1 VKIGS
6 TAEVRLAGVGDLHQI
21 AEFLLSLGGP
31 SFADRFPAGTP
42 QDFYR
47 WKYFGNPLGDAIVA
61 IATAGDSVVSVV
73 AASPKRLWLSGTVV
87 AAYELGDFL
96 TADSHRGQGL
106 FSRLIELT
114 CHEAGTRGARL
125 VYVRPND
132 VAFPI
137 LAGKLSFI
145 EARRMDARRYVVP
158 SYALSIKTR
167 IAPAFFRATGMDGFL
182 RDYCTPRFRADCLSV
197 VATERFGEDTDELW
211 SKAAEG
217 YAFAVVRDSR
227 YLNWR
232 FADCPTPYKMWRA
245 VRSGNTVGFL
255 VISNDRENTLGK
267 IIDLFTEKNDTE
279 AARALLATG
288 MGNMLESGIREVST
302 WTLQGDAESAAHTL
316 LRRALPFRRKRHL
329 HLAFRALA
337 GKEVSLPLTSKNW
350 HFTVGDSDG
359 A

>member
-6 TAEVRLAGVGDLHQI
+6 AAEVRLAGVGDLHQI
-21 AEFLLSLGGP
+21 AEFLLPLGGP
-31 SFADRFPAGTP
+31 SFADRFPGGTP

-73 AASPKRLWLSGTVV
+73 AASPKRLCLSGTMV

-114 CHEAGTRGARL
+114 CHEAGMRGARL

-132 VAFPI
+132 IAFSI

-158 SYALSIKTR
+158 SYALSSKTR

-182 RDYCTPRFRADCLSV
+182 RNYCIPPFRADGLSV
-197 VATERFGEDTDELW
+197 VATERFGEDADKLW
-211 SKAAEG
+211 SKAGES

-245 VRSGNTVGFL
+245 IRSGNTVGFL
-255 VISNDRENTLGK
+255 VISKDRENTLGK
-267 IIDLFTEKNDTE
+267 IIDLFTEKNDME
-279 AARALLATG
+279 AARALLSTG
-288 MGNMLESGIREVST
+288 MTNMLENGIREVST
-302 WTLQGDAESAAHTL
+302 WTLQGDAESAAQGL

-329 HLAFRALA
+329 HLAFRILA
-337 GKEVSLPLTSKNW
+337 GQEVSLPLTSKNW

>member
-6 TAEVRLAGVGDLHQI
+6 TAELRLAGVRDLDQI
-21 AEFLLSLGGP
+21 ADFLLPLGGP
-31 SFADRFPAGTP
+31 SFAERFPDGTV

-61 IATAGDSVVSVV
+61 IATAGDAVVSVV
-73 AASPKRLWLSGTVV
+73 AASPKRLWLSGTAVV
-87 AAYELGDFL
+87 AYELGDFL
-96 TADSHRGQGL
+96 TADSYRGQGL
-106 FSRLIELT
+106 FSRLIELA
-114 CHEAGTRGARL
+114 CHEADVRGARL

-137 LAGKLSFI
+137 LAGKLSFF
-145 EARRMDARRYVVP
+145 EARRMDASRYVVP
-158 SYALSIKTR
+158 SYLLSSKTR
-167 IAPAFFRATGMDGFL
+167 ITPSFFRAIGADELL
-182 RDYCTPRFRADCLSV
+182 RAFCIPRFRDDTVNV
-197 VATERFGEDTDELW
+197 VSIERFGDDADQLW

-245 VRSGNTVGFL
+245 LRGGATAGFIVISKNRHNTVGR
-255 VISNDRENTLGK
+255 V
-267 IIDLFTEKNDTE
+267 IDLFTEKNDME

-288 MGNMLESGIREVST
+288 MGNLLESGIREVST
-302 WTLQGDAESAAHTL
+302 WTLQGDAGSAAHAL
-316 LRRALPFRRKRHL
+316 LRRAFPFRRKKHL
-329 HLAFRALA
+329 HLAFRILA
-337 GKEVSLPLTSKNW
+337 GKEVSLPLTSQNW

>member
-1 VKIGS
+1 
-6 TAEVRLAGVGDLHQI
+6 VRLAGVADLDQI
-21 AEFLLSLGGP
+21 ADFLLPLGGP
-31 SFADRFPAGTP
+31 SFAERFPDGTP

-73 AASPKRLWLSGTVV
+73 AGSPKRIWLSGTVV
-87 AAYELGDFL
+87 TAYELGDFL
-96 TADSHRGQGL
+96 TDDRYRGQGL
-106 FSRLIELT
+106 FSRLIELA
-114 CHEAGTRGARL
+114 CHEAEVRGARL

-137 LAGKLSFI
+137 LTGKLSFF
-145 EARRMDARRYVVP
+145 EARRMDSRRYVVP
-158 SYALSIKTR
+158 SYGLSSKTR
-167 IAPAFFRATGMDGFL
+167 IAPSFFRAIGVDALL
-182 RDYCTPRFRADCLSV
+182 RTCCIPRFRDDTMNV
-197 VATERFGEDTDELW
+197 VAMERFAEDTDQFW

-245 VRSGNTVGFL
+245 VRSGNTVGFI
-255 VISNDRENTLGK
+255 VISKNRENTEGR
-267 IIDLFTEKNDTE
+267 IIDLFTEKNDVE
-279 AARALLATG
+279 AARALLTTG
-288 MGNMLESGIREVST
+288 MENLLGNGIRVVST
-302 WTLQGDAESAAHTL
+302 WALQGDAGSAAHAL
-316 LRRALPFRRKRHL
+316 LRRAFPFRRKRHL
-329 HLAFRALA
+329 HLAFRILA
-337 GKEVSLPLTSKNW
+337 GKEVSLPLTSQNW